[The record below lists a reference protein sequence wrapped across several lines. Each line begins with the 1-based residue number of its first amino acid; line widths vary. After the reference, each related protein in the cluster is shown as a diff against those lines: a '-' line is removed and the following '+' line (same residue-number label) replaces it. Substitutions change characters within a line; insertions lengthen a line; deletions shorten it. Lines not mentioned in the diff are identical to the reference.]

1 MVEVGGAVASRQG
14 LNIPGETAA
23 LPSVPDEDL
32 EHVRTGERI
41 GVDIVA
47 LSFVRRAE
55 DVTELRKHTRL
66 PLVAKIEKPQAVTR
80 LEEIVRATDCVM
92 VARGDLGIEMDIQDV
107 PIVQKQI
114 IALSGALAR
123 PVITATQMLDS
134 MVASSRPTRAEVTD
148 VANAILDGT
157 DAVMLSQESAVGQY
171 PVESVAML
179 ASVAQRTEST
189 APYREWNERRV
200 RRDRRD
206 PAYTLA
212 YTATRAAQELGL
224 AALVCPTLSGRS
236 RAPDLRAPPDRA
248 DLRALPRPRD
258 RAPLRADVGRAG
270 RVDAPLRG
278 HRGAD
283 RGGREARRG
292 ARLVQARRP
301 RRHHRRPAVGQAR
314 HDVAAADPRG
324 VSALP
329 AA

>member
-1 MVEVGGAVASRQG
+1 
-14 LNIPGETAA
+14 
-23 LPSVPDEDL
+23 
-32 EHVRTGERI
+32 
-41 GVDIVA
+41 
-47 LSFVRRAE
+47 
-55 DVTELRKHTRL
+55 
-66 PLVAKIEKPQAVTR
+66 
-80 LEEIVRATDCVM
+80 M

-179 ASVAQRTEST
+179 ASVARRTEST

-236 RAPDLRAPPDRA
+236 RPPDLRAPADRA
-248 DLRALPRPRD
+248 DLRALAGPRD

-283 RGGREARRG
+283 RRVRASASWSSAGASPATASGSPRACRPASRARRRCCRSKRSSACCSGRRTSRGSRPGRSRWPSG
-292 ARLVQARRP
+292 AGTSRA
-301 RRHHRRPAVGQAR
+301 
-314 HDVAAADPRG
+314 
-324 VSALP
+324 
-329 AA
+329 